1 MRKIARVDSNHAEVV
16 EFLRKQ
22 GAIVRSLANLGGG
35 VPDLLVSYNKI
46 LFLIEVKDGK
56 KAPSQRKLTKDEAD
70 FFEQFDSHCFIVC
83 NLDEALDLLKGMN
96 NERPA

>member
-1 MRKIARVDSNHAEVV
+1 
-16 EFLRKQ
+16 
-22 GAIVRSLANLGGG
+22 
-35 VPDLLVSYNKI
+35 

-96 NERPA
+96 NERPT